1 MSRVDV
7 RESGVHVYT
16 PVLIGRWTLDVPYA
30 EVDEVV
36 LQLHRWSSKLR
47 LRRDGG
53 DVTVTTMRGTSV
65 RIADLLRE
73 KGVRVTGDRGPTG
86 TSG

>member
-16 PVLIGRWTLDVPYA
+16 PVLVGRWTLDVPYA
-30 EVDEVV
+30 EVDEAV
-36 LQLHRWSSKLR
+36 LRRYRWGGKIR
-47 LRRDGG
+47 LRRDAG
-53 DVTVTTMRGTSV
+53 DVTVTTMGGNHV

-73 KGVRVTGDRGPTG
+73 KKVRVTGDGAPAG